1 MATILL
7 VFGVLGAVALL
18 LIVTLL
24 RRSSAPTQ
32 HVEGLRIE
40 QSRREQAR
48 SDRTSYSAIAAHNMP
63 YSRR

>member
-7 VFGVLGAVALL
+7 VFGLLGAIALL

-24 RRSSAPTQ
+24 RRSNSPTQ

-48 SDRTSYSAIAAHNMP
+48 SDRASYSALAARNVP
-63 YSRR
+63 YTRR